1 MGGDD
6 APERVVEG
14 ALLAVR
20 ELGLAL
26 ELVGPV
32 AELEP
37 RLAREPDRA
46 RLAITLVDAPERVG
60 MADRPRDALRKG
72 ATSIRIA
79 VERVRT
85 GDVSGLF
92 SAGHTGATI
101 VAGVAGLGMLPG
113 VDRPALAVTIP
124 TARGP
129 AVLLDVGAT
138 VDCRPLHLRQFA
150 AMGCAYAQVALGKA
164 SPRVGLLSIGEEA
177 LKGDQLTREAFRA
190 LETSGLPFVGN
201 VEAYDLFDGDADVV
215 VCDGFTGNVAL
226 KVSEGVVDA
235 VGAMLREEL
244 AASART
250 RLGAALARP
259 AFRRFATRV
268 DPSEFGGAPLLGV
281 NGLCLVGHGRS
292 SARAVRNGIALASR
306 FAAESLVPRLADAVA
321 RLTPCASAQ
330 GSLPS

>member
-6 APERVVEG
+6 APARVVEG

-46 RLAITLVDAPERVG
+46 RLSLTLVDAPEHVG
-60 MADRPRDALRKG
+60 MADRPRDALRKR
-72 ATSIRIA
+72 ATSIRVA

-85 GDVSGLF
+85 GEVSGLF
-92 SAGHTGATI
+92 SAGHTGATV
-101 VAGVAGLGMLPG
+101 VAAVAGLGLLPG

-124 TARGP
+124 TARGQ

-138 VDCRPLHLRQFA
+138 VDCQPAHLRQFA
-150 AMGCAYAQVALGKA
+150 AMGCAYAQVALGRTA
-164 SPRVGLLSIGEEA
+164 PRVGLLSIGEEA

-201 VEAYDLFDGDADVV
+201 VEACNLFDGDADVV
-215 VCDGFTGNVAL
+215 VCDGFTGNIAL
-226 KVSEGVVDA
+226 KISEGVVDA
-235 VGAMLREEL
+235 VARDAARGAGGLGRCRGSARRWRVPRS
-244 AASART
+244 AASR
-250 RLGAALARP
+250 GASTP
-259 AFRRFATRV
+259 
-268 DPSEFGGAPLLGV
+268 P
-281 NGLCLVGHGRS
+281 S
-292 SARAVRNGIALASR
+292 SAARRCSASTACAWSATAARRRGPCATASR
-306 FAAESLVPRLADAVA
+306 SPAASPPSRWC
-321 RLTPCASAQ
+321 RGSPTPSP
-330 GSLPS
+330 G